1 MSTTLELN
9 TTPQRT
15 PTYPS
20 DRTKPE
26 PLTAKNYTVLF
37 CNPKP
42 RFLRLTC
49 AASLAYA
56 LLVAFAAYQLAMSSI
71 EGHNRKRVE
80 RAVNRDGPR
89 SDDDGDDDGKDDQS
103 RGGEP
108 SFIPFDTKMK
118 MALSLFAVSLA
129 VGIGFA
135 YFSRKNILEM
145 GLVRND
151 RGQVTDVRLVF
162 GDMFARRG
170 TVERF
175 YATKAVSTSSLHMLK
190 LNPVETI
197 KQSSEIRRRKR
208 FGDYMFVNVEHSKQN
223 YLMDITSQGSF
234 VNKAEMARFFGAASS
249 STDASS
255 SKNVRF

>member
-1 MSTTLELN
+1 M
-9 TTPQRT
+9 
-15 PTYPS
+15 
-20 DRTKPE
+20 
-26 PLTAKNYTVLF
+26 
-37 CNPKP
+37 
-42 RFLRLTC
+42 TC

-71 EGHNRKRVE
+71 ESHNNRKRVE
-80 RAVNRDGPR
+80 RAVNRDGP
-89 SDDDGDDDGKDDQS
+89 SSDDDGKDDPS
-103 RGGEP
+103 SGGEP

-135 YFSRKNILEM
+135 YFSRKNILEL

-234 VNKAEMARFFGAASS
+234 VNKAEMARFFGGVSSGGAASS
-249 STDASS
+249 SAGASS
-255 SKNVRF
+255 SKDVRF